1 MTTVVRRA
9 TNPVSEMLDWLEG
22 SAPWGPMG
30 EARYIRVEDFVDEN
44 TFVVRDELPGVD
56 PDKDIEV
63 AVVGDVLTIRGE
75 RREEERDR
83 NHSEFHYGSFSR
95 SVRLPRG
102 ATSDDVS
109 ATYGDGVLEV
119 RLPMQDRRAGGHQ
132 GARAA
137 AAVRDRLSVRDRRHR
152 RPDRGRGAPGGSG
165 PPPPVLDH
173 RDQRGD
179 DPHGAAQHHHREQ
192 HPYDERPRRRRR
204 QVEGEDLPDPD
215 GRDADPP

>member
-44 TFVVRDELPGVD
+44 TFVVRAELPGVD

-119 RLPMQDRRAGGHQ
+119 RLPMRTAEQ
-132 GARAA
+132 AA
-137 AAVRDRLSVRDRRHR
+137 TKVPVQRQPSET
-152 RPDRGRGAPGGSG
+152 GSSSGTEAPE
-165 PPPPVLDH
+165 
-173 RDQRGD
+173 
-179 DPHGAAQHHHREQ
+179 A
-192 HPYDERPRRRRR
+192 
-204 QVEGEDLPDPD
+204 
-215 GRDADPP
+215 